1 MFEGTERRL
10 EKFLR
15 KRRLAHAGKGRI
27 AKGYSS
33 EIYLAKNSKGKKFAL
48 KIEKESSPR
57 REMCEKEAANL
68 GLANK
73 YGIGP
78 KLIDYDIKARI
89 ILMEFIEGKTFN
101 KWLLDGKKAPKK
113 KQLLKVISDLL
124 LQAKIMDEIGLD
136 HGQLAGKGANIIVKR
151 NLRPVIIDFE
161 KASQKRKC
169 HNVNQLK
176 SFLFRNPNS
185 GIAKRVRNIMKIKK
199 LFNISEHFIHKK

>member
-33 EIYLAKNSKGKKFAL
+33 EIYLAKNSKGKKFVL

-151 NLRPVIIDFE
+151 SLRPVIIDFE

-169 HNVNQLK
+169 HNSNQLK

-185 GIAKRVRNIMKIKK
+185 EIAKKVKETLGQDFHSSAR
-199 LFNISEHFIHKK
+199 

>member
-10 EKFLR
+10 RKFLK
-15 KRRLAHAGKGRI
+15 KRRLAPAGKGRI

-33 EIYLAKNSKGKKFAL
+33 EIYLVKNPKGGKFAL
-48 KIEKESSPR
+48 KIEKENSPR
-57 REMCEKEAANL
+57 REMCEKEVANL
-68 GLANK
+68 LLANK

-78 KLIDYDIKARI
+78 KLADYDINARI
-89 ILMEFIEGKTFN
+89 ILMEFIEGKTFS
-101 KWLLDGKKAPKK
+101 KWLLDGKKAPNK

-136 HGQLAGKGANIIVKR
+136 HGQLAGKGANIIVKH

-161 KASQKRKC
+161 KASQKRRC
-169 HNVNQLK
+169 HNLNQLN

-185 GIAKRVRNIMKIKK
+185 EIARKVKEITSNKE
-199 LFNISEHFIHKK
+199 LC